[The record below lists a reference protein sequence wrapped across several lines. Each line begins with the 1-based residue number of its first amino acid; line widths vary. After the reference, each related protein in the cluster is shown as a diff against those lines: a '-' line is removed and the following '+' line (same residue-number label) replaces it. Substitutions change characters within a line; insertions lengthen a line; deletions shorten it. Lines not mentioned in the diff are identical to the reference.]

1 MTYTFL
7 QLFSFQRILFPNGA
21 LGWLVWFALLGLT
34 AIIAWRGGGAKPSWT
49 RNERIRLFL
58 LLVSVPFSILIF
70 TLRLPDG
77 GALPIPDLGGP
88 AIGPMLPLFA
98 ALPWILTV
106 AWFGAVPSAALAGF
120 SGLLLALW
128 DTRSPFTALEFAFL
142 AVLFGAL
149 LNQQYRT
156 TLFTWLRQPIWAC
169 VFLAAL
175 YPFLY
180 LATSFFWVSASPL
193 TSLDFALS
201 HLGWSTVAVAV
212 PILLGAAALQAIR
225 SHWPSLTPVAEARQP
240 SPSER
245 SLGARFLFT
254 LGPIVLLAF
263 MAMATLTWWTAGRS
277 AEQLFSDRMGNNL
290 EIAADSVPFVLETGQ
305 NLILRLANDVRLAD
319 ASPSDALS
327 LLQTHLTE
335 VPYFEQ
341 LTLLDTGGNTIA
353 GVPVS
358 DFLSLQ
364 PGQDELDAVALAIQG
379 VALQVVSVPSLF
391 EGSNSAQLL
400 FIAAVRNSNN
410 QVRSVLVGRTTLS
423 SNPFAQPILQSLQS
437 VNRLGGQGL
446 LVNGEGHIVMAPLAA
461 AIMQPYNG
469 PLGDKALSYEDTAPD
484 GSRLLVRYQPVP
496 GSNWGALAQ
505 WPARLSQQL
514 ALNIT
519 LPILGVL
526 LLLAVAA
533 YALLRF
539 SLRAV
544 TRSLQ
549 DLATETQR
557 IAAGDLKAPLT
568 VKGAD
573 EIGRLGAAFET
584 MRQSLR
590 ARGEETQRL
599 LALSQGLSSSL
610 EVRSHIEPILEA
622 ALASGASVAR
632 LVFASEN
639 NGSAVGFGKGRAH
652 EKYESL
658 DAQILAL
665 TRNQERVLLSNPA
678 RARLKLDKGTPS
690 PESLAAFALKNQNEL
705 LGALWLIYEQ
715 PQTFAPETVSYLET
729 LTSQAAA
736 AAANARLY
744 ISAKLAQQRLEAVLM
759 ADPTPILL
767 TDSKQNLVF
776 ANSEATRLLTA
787 KADLSAQSPIQIVL
801 KNKQML
807 ALFAKAGSK
816 PQSGEVQV
824 DGHTYTATVAPIW
837 SGAELIGFSSSLQDV
852 TRAKQAEIARSD
864 FLGTFG
870 HDLHD
875 PLELM
880 RGYLSMLS
888 MVGELNQQQ
897 AGYVEKIEHNVQNIS
912 RLASSLL
919 AVERLQAGGGLQ
931 LETFAVHDL
940 LQNVIEEI
948 GPRARQ
954 RKVALTLA
962 PPPRSAPAL
971 LADRTLLQRAFYNLL
986 DNAVKFSPRGESVE
1000 ISIEFSKDTVT
1011 VAVKDAGAGIAPLD
1025 LPRLFDSGDKATGLA
1040 IVRSIAE
1047 RHKGRVWADS
1057 ELGAGSTFYCQ
1068 IPLKQAS
1075 EA

>member
-7 QLFSFQRILFPNGA
+7 QLFGFQRILPPNGA
-21 LGWLVWFALLGLT
+21 LGWLAWLALMALT
-34 AIIAWRGGGAKPSWT
+34 ALVARRANVIKFSGT
-49 RNERIRLFL
+49 RPEWARFFLFL
-58 LLVSVPFSILIF
+58 ISVPLSILIF
-70 TLRLPDG
+70 TLRLPAG

-88 AIGPMLPLFA
+88 AIGPIWAPLA
-98 ALPWILTV
+98 ALPWMLAIV
-106 AWFGAVPSAALAGF
+106 WFGAVPGVVLAGLT
-120 SGLLLALW
+120 GLLLSFW
-128 DTRSPFTALEFAFL
+128 DTRSPFTPLEFAFL
-142 AVLFGAL
+142 AALFAAL

-156 TLFTWLRQPIWAC
+156 NLFAWLRKPIWAS
-169 VFLAAL
+169 VFLVLA
-175 YPFLY
+175 YPFIY
-180 LATSFFWVSASPL
+180 PATSFFWASGSPL

-201 HLGWSTVAVAV
+201 RVAWTSVAVAA
-212 PILLGAAALQAIR
+212 PIFLAAAALQGIR
-225 SHWPSLTPVAEARQP
+225 SRWPSATPVAEARQP

-245 SLGARFLFT
+245 SLAARFLFA

-263 MAMATLTWWTAGRS
+263 LAMAALAWWTAGRT
-277 AEQLFSDRMGNNL
+277 AEQLFSDRLGNNL
-290 EIAADSVPFVLETGQ
+290 EIAADSVPFLLETGQ
-305 NLILRLANDVRLAD
+305 NLILRLANDTRLAD
-319 ASPSDALS
+319 ASSADALA
-327 LLQTHLTE
+327 LLQNHLTE

-364 PGQDELDAVALAIQG
+364 PGQSELDAVALTIQG
-379 VALQVVSVPSLF
+379 VSLQVVSVSALV
-391 EGSNSAQLL
+391 ENSSSAQLV
-400 FIAAVRNSNN
+400 FVAAVRNSNN

-437 VNRLGGQGL
+437 IDRLGGQGL
-446 LVNGEGHIVMAPLAA
+446 LIDGEGRIVMAPLPA
-461 AIMQPYNG
+461 AILQPYNG
-469 PLGDKALSYEDTAPD
+469 PLGDSALSYEDTAPD

-496 GSNWGALAQ
+496 GSNWGTLAQ

-514 ALNIT
+514 ALNIA
-519 LPILGVL
+519 LPILAVL
-526 LLLAVAA
+526 LLLAIAA

-539 SLRAV
+539 SLRSIS
-544 TRSLQ
+544 RSLE

-584 MRQSLR
+584 MRQALR

-610 EVRSHIEPILEA
+610 EVRSHIDPILEA

-639 NGSAVGFGKGRAH
+639 NGSAVGFGKGQGH

-658 DAQILAL
+658 DPQILTL
-665 TRNQERVLLSNPA
+665 TRSQERVLLSNPA
-678 RARLKLDKGTPS
+678 RARLKLDKGTPL
-690 PESLAAFALKNQNEL
+690 PESLAAFALKDQKEL
-705 LGALWLIYEQ
+705 LGALWLTYDQ
-715 PQTFAPETVSYLET
+715 PQNFTPEAVRYLET

-744 ISAKLAQQRLEAVLM
+744 ISARLAQQRLEAVLM
-759 ADPTPILL
+759 ADPAPILL

-787 KADLSAQSPIQIVL
+787 KADLSVLSPIQNVL
-801 KNKQML
+801 NNKQML
-807 ALFAKAGSK
+807 ALFAKAGMQ

-824 DGHTYTATVAPIW
+824 DGHTYTATVTPIW
-837 SGAELIGFSSSLQDV
+837 SGPELIGFNSSLQDV
-852 TRAKQAEIARSD
+852 TQTKQAEIARSD
-864 FLGTFG
+864 FLGTVG

-875 PLELM
+875 PLELI

-897 AGYVEKIEHNVQNIS
+897 AGYVEKIEHNVENIS
-912 RLASSLL
+912 RLASNLL
-919 AVERLQAGGGLQ
+919 AVERLQTGGGLQ
-931 LETFAVHDL
+931 LETFALHDL
-940 LQNVIEEI
+940 LQNVIDEI
-948 GPRARQ
+948 SPRARQ
-954 RKVALTLA
+954 RKVTLNLA
-962 PPPRSAPAL
+962 SQLRSVPTL

-986 DNAVKFSPRGESVE
+986 DNAVKFSPRGETVE
-1000 ISIEFSKDTVT
+1000 IAIEFSKDSATVS
-1011 VAVKDAGAGIAPLD
+1011 VKDAGAGIAPLD
-1025 LPRLFDSGDKATGLA
+1025 LPRLFDSADKATGLA
-1040 IVRSIAE
+1040 ILRSIVE
-1047 RHKGRVWADS
+1047 RHKGRVWVES

-1075 EA
+1075 AG